1 MMTKVKICGI
11 TSLDDAVAACEAGA
25 DALGFVLAPEAK
37 KRSRYIDAGRA
48 ADIIAQV
55 PSFVFTV
62 GVVVN
67 ETLECMRELLTLFDR
82 LQLHGDESPDLCA
95 SLGPRAYKAF
105 RVQPDMSPDV
115 FDAYPGAM
123 FLLDAWS
130 PGEQGGTGHLCDW
143 RFATEAARR
152 KKIILAGG
160 LSPENVEEAVLRVQ
174 PYAVD
179 ASSGLEAAPG
189 KKDHEKIR
197 TFIHHV
203 RKASLA

>member
-11 TSLDDAVAACEAGA
+11 TSLDDAIAACEAGA

-37 KRSRYIDAGRA
+37 KRNRYIDAGRA

-67 ETLECMRELLTLFDR
+67 ETLEYMRELLTLFDR
-82 LQLHGDESPDLCA
+82 LQLHGDESPELCA
-95 SLGPRAYKAF
+95 SLGARVYKAF
-105 RVQPDMSPDV
+105 RVHAGETLAMFDV
-115 FDAYPGAM
+115 YPGTM

-130 PGEQGGTGHLCDW
+130 PGEHGGTGLPCDW
-143 RFATEAARR
+143 RFAAEASRR
-152 KKIILAGG
+152 KKIMLAGG
-160 LSPENVEEAVLRVQ
+160 LSPENVEEAVLRVH